1 MKVAILTQEQK
12 DLLSNVQY
20 TDDIYFRPLLDGDGN
35 WFISIEELDG
45 TTNPDYQWVKDL
57 PLIDYKQPIWD

>member
-20 TDDIYFRPLLDGDGN
+20 ITDIYFRPLLDGDGN
-35 WFISIEELDG
+35 WYISIEEQDG
-45 TTNPDYQWVKDL
+45 TTNPDFLWVKDL
-57 PLIDYKQPIWD
+57 PLIDFKQPIWD